1 MKEITQMED
10 QLAQVLTDLERLIEI
25 WVDLDKSEA
34 ASNGVTT
41 LIAKR
46 VEDVRASNIVTAS
59 SVTSRNLER
68 LVALKLQVL
77 ILGNNHAIIISIT
90 ALCEFLVTQKTA
102 AHRVLVGTLKE
113 HRRGKSE
120 LEQCEELSEC
130 IAIRTLIET
139 YFDNADESLEE
150 INKMIDS
157 ELRLLRA
164 RVVENNDAIS
174 LKVLELCAKIRKR
187 LSESQ
192 RQFVDRIIAG
202 KISSLKGSQSVTLDV
217 RMPSFLL
224 RTYHCSQDSR
234 QQSLKNA
241 QPSSL
246 LP

>member
-1 MKEITQMED
+1 MED

-34 ASNGVTT
+34 ACNGVTT

-46 VEDVRASNIVTAS
+46 VEDARASNIVTAS
-59 SVTSRNLER
+59 NVTSKNLER
-68 LVALKLQVL
+68 LVALKLQAL
-77 ILGNNHAIIISIT
+77 ILGNNHAINISIT
-90 ALCEFLVTQKTA
+90 AFCEFLITQKTA

-113 HRRGKSE
+113 HRRGRSE

-139 YFDNADESLEE
+139 YFDNVDESLEE
-150 INKMIDS
+150 INKVVDG
-157 ELRLLRA
+157 ELRSLRV
-164 RVVENNDAIS
+164 RVVENHDAIS
-174 LKVLELCAKIRKR
+174 LKVLELCARIRKG

-192 RQFVDRIIAG
+192 RQFIDRIIAG
-202 KISSLKGSQSVTLDV
+202 KIGSLKGSQSVTLDV
-217 RMPSFLL
+217 WMPSFLL
-224 RTYHCSQDSR
+224 RTCDCSQDSR

-241 QPSSL
+241 QPSHL

>member
-1 MKEITQMED
+1 MED

-25 WVDLDKSEA
+25 WIDLDKSEA
-34 ASNGVTT
+34 ACNGVTT

-59 SVTSRNLER
+59 NVTSNNLER

-77 ILGNNHAIIISIT
+77 ILGNNHAINISIT
-90 ALCEFLVTQKTA
+90 ALCEFLITQKTA

-113 HRRGKSE
+113 HRRGRSE

-130 IAIRTLIET
+130 IAIRALIET
-139 YFDNADESLEE
+139 YFDNAEESLEE
-150 INKMIDS
+150 INKVIDG
-157 ELRLLRA
+157 ELRSLRV
-164 RVVENNDAIS
+164 RVVEHHDAIS
-174 LKVLELCAKIRKR
+174 LKVLELCARIRKG

-192 RQFVDRIIAG
+192 RQFIDRIIVG
-202 KISSLKGSQSVTLDV
+202 KISSLKGSQSIMLDV

-224 RTYHCSQDSR
+224 RICHCSQNSR
-234 QQSLKNA
+234 QQSRKNA
-241 QPSSL
+241 RPSHL